1 MNRLHL
7 LRIAVLTV
15 GIGWASTFAAETKT
29 NSPPA
34 DAFVLRRFEWIPAFK
49 SPRTFAPLVPR
60 LSSITAVQD
69 LALAGE
75 RLWLSV
81 RTPAQTNPPDGSG
94 RLWEFHDQALMME
107 PVAGPLE
114 QHRVTTL
121 FGAESTLWMGLNGGM
136 ASLDL
141 KQNVIHPF
149 GPAQGMVST
158 NIVGIAAMDDTIVA
172 LGHLG
177 LLWGLVPG
185 TTNFTRATAGAP
197 SVDPR
202 SPELWNHFATSGE
215 WMAALGTHSLAARH
229 SRSPQWIPMR
239 EEFAN
244 GSPHLS
250 APKLSCIEGDG
261 DGGFWIGSDAGLHW
275 LNPES
280 NVCENR
286 FWTPQ
291 VTVSGGLGMTVAPG
305 FKPTAAAYSMAQER
319 VMQGIRDR
327 MRDRA
332 RHARINQRLTQPV
345 SPYWPTSRLPGPVLA
360 LHRDARFLWVATRE
374 GPTSL
379 RSRVLLMH
387 QATRRWIGWFPVAAP
402 VTCLGTDAQ
411 RLWIGCDVSRSPNAP
426 ALFAV
431 EKFPMT
437 STPQNRWIK
446 DTIPAEELADR
457 LASLPVRER
466 AVLAFFGGDPTR
478 VVDLLAPT
486 GTAAP
491 DADAETL
498 FLLAFAHD
506 AVGLN
511 NPDALELYVHR
522 LREQYPES
530 AYAELA
536 AAVRSARPAATLP
549 EAPHSPAPS
558 PGPTGSQKPEP
569 PLPAEAS
576 PATPRSEA
584 SPVFASPEAAAVLAK
599 RDLGKDGRLNAV
611 EFRLWLGPR
620 ADFKSSDT
628 NQDGH
633 LDAGEIDRLL
643 KNPGVTAP

>member
-7 LRIAVLTV
+7 LHIAILMA
-15 GIGWASTFAAETKT
+15 GIGWTAAASGETKT
-29 NSPPA
+29 NSPPT
-34 DAFVLRRFEWIPAFK
+34 DAFVLRRFEWIPGFK
-49 SPRTFAPLVPR
+49 APRTFAPLVPR
-60 LSSITAVQD
+60 LSPITSVQD
-69 LALAGE
+69 LTIAGE

-114 QHRVTTL
+114 QHVVTTL
-121 FGAESTLWMGLNGGM
+121 FGNGNTLWMGLHGGM
-136 ASLDL
+136 ASLDIPR
-141 KQNVIHPF
+141 NVIHPY
-149 GPAQGMVST
+149 GPAQGMIST
-158 NIVGIAAMDDTIVA
+158 NIAGIAALDDTIVA
-172 LGHLG
+172 LGRMG

-202 SPELWNHFATSGE
+202 SPELWNHFAISGE
-215 WMAALGTHSLAARH
+215 WMAALGSGSLAARH
-229 SRSPQWIPMR
+229 SRSPQWIPVR
-239 EEFAN
+239 DELAN
-244 GSPHLS
+244 GSPQLS
-250 APKLSCIEGDG
+250 APKFSSICGDG
-261 DGGFWIGSDAGLHW
+261 EGGFWIGSDAGLHW

-291 VTVSGGLGMTVAPG
+291 VTVPGGLGMTVAPG
-305 FKPTAAAYSMAQER
+305 FKPTSAAYAMAQER
-319 VMQGIRDR
+319 VMQGIRER

-332 RHARINQRLTQPV
+332 RYARANSRLTHPV
-345 SPYWPTSRLPGPVLA
+345 SPYWPTSRLPGPVTA
-360 LHRDARFLWVATRE
+360 LHRDERFLWVATRE
-374 GPTSL
+374 GATSL

-387 QATRRWIGWFPVAAP
+387 QPTRRWIGWFSVAAP
-402 VTCLGTDAQ
+402 VNCLGTDPQ
-411 RLWIGCDVSRSPNAP
+411 RLWVGCDVTRSPGAP

-437 STPQNRWIK
+437 STPQARWVK
-446 DTIPAEELADR
+446 DTIPTEELAER
-457 LASLPVRER
+457 LAALPVRER
-466 AVLAFFGGDPTR
+466 AVLAFFGGDPAR
-478 VVDLLAPT
+478 VVELLAPT
-486 GTAAP
+486 GTAAA

-498 FLLAFAHD
+498 FLLAFAND

-511 NPDALELYVHR
+511 NPDALELYVSR
-522 LREQYPES
+522 LRQEHPES

-536 AAVRSARPAATLP
+536 ASVRSARPAATLP

-558 PGPTGSQKPEP
+558 TAPDPSPKPEAA
-569 PLPAEAS
+569 LPAESS
-576 PATPRSEA
+576 PANPKIHA
-584 SPVFASPEAAAVLAK
+584 SPVFASPAAAAVLAK

-620 ADFKSSDT
+620 ADFKAADT
-628 NQDGH
+628 NQDGQ
-633 LDAGEIDRLL
+633 LDAAEIDRVLSQIAS
-643 KNPGVTAP
+643 PRP